1 MGRLVLPRLQMRSRG
16 AGRGRAGRPAPY
28 NRAVAIKNN
37 EHWLALVD
45 TFQSAALG
53 ERTWDAALE
62 GLAGATGS
70 RGTQLIGR
78 KRDLSVLFN
87 VMTGVDPAVQKR
99 AIELQ
104 PLNPRPP
111 VVERAPLLRL
121 VADWDVIRLEDARR
135 NPFYQEVLVPA
146 DAPFFCGTVIERRE
160 DLFVTLG
167 VVRSHADGYITPEQR
182 GALTTLAPHV
192 RSAIRL
198 QTALEGKSARLL
210 AECMDVLSIPL
221 FICDSLGRIR
231 ALSRAAES
239 LVTSGRGLELRNR
252 RLRAARV
259 AETRDLDDAIA
270 LASAAD
276 RTPGAAAARTVVIRG
291 SQPADPPMALE
302 VFALPSRLDCPLSA
316 IASPRVLIVARG
328 SGTADG
334 RRSALLGALYRL
346 TAAEVEVAHQLAAGK
361 SIADI
366 ASDRQVSIGTV
377 RVQTKAVLGKMGLRR
392 QAELVARLSRL

>member
-1 MGRLVLPRLQMRSRG
+1 MGVL
-16 AGRGRAGRPAPY
+16 AGTRPII
-28 NRAVAIKNN
+28 RRVAIKND
-37 EHWLALVD
+37 EHWFSLVD

-78 KRDLSVLFN
+78 KRDFSVLFN
-87 VMTGVDPAVQKR
+87 VMTSVDPSLQRRV
-99 AIELQ
+99 IELQ
-104 PLNPRPP
+104 PLNPRPRA
-111 VVERAPLLRL
+111 VERAPLLRL
-121 VADWDVIRLEDARR
+121 VADWDVISLEESKRD
-135 NPFYQEVLVPA
+135 PFYQEVLVPA
-146 DAPFFCGTVIERRE
+146 DAPFFCATVIERQE

-167 VVRSHADGYITPEQR
+167 VMRSHADGYITPEQR
-182 GALTTLAPHV
+182 DALATLAPHV

-198 QTALEGKSARLL
+198 QTALEGRSATLL

-221 FICDSLGRIR
+221 FICDAFGRIS

-239 LVTSGRGLELRNR
+239 LVTSGRGLQLRNR
-252 RLRAARV
+252 RLRAARA
-259 AETRDLDDAIA
+259 AETRDLEDAIA
-270 LASAAD
+270 RASAAD

-302 VFALPSRLDCPLSA
+302 VFAFPSRLDCPLSA
-316 IASPRVLIVARG
+316 IASPRVLIVAHG
-328 SGTADG
+328 PGTVDG

-346 TAAEVEVAHQLAAGK
+346 TAAEIEIAHLLAAGK
-361 SIADI
+361 SIAEI
-366 ASDRQVSIGTV
+366 ASGRQVSIGTV
-377 RVQTKAVLGKMGLRR
+377 RVQTKAILGKMGLRR